1 MQDIHSLIP
10 PPIPLEQESL
20 PPLPLDGSDSQLV
33 EHHQLPH
40 HHHASR
46 SSSSTDV
53 GVRVSSLSTL
63 SEADIN
69 VNLSGMSNLA
79 SSSSMDMSQQPQS
92 EDGKHA
98 SHSSHQLHQQ
108 HHAQH
113 ASLYQ
118 QHPGHMSQ
126 LELALHAQNDPE
138 GMLLEELPDLTIKD
152 ILLSRE
158 KATASRGKV
167 TRRRKRGPKAAS
179 SAFAFYRFEV
189 LGDICEQHPTLPPE
203 ETMQLVEAKW
213 TMLPDSEKMI
223 YETKAQQDDL
233 RYGEEVKL
241 YLPKSQGGYLPRKKA
256 KKHPAAPKHPMSAYL
271 YFVHDNRQKLK
282 QSYPDKGFTEIARML
297 GEQWR
302 KLDPGARSLYQQRAT
317 VDKERYK
324 SEKDTFQPPPLEEP
338 KEAKRRKKHPLAP
351 KHPLSAY
358 LFFVA
363 TNRPKMNAEHPEKD
377 FTEVARIL
385 GQMWKNL
392 PPHQKKKYEI
402 LAFADKKRYLEEKEK
417 WTPPADKTKKVDAKA
432 PRSPKGKGFR
442 EWMSEQ
448 RPIEPNELK
457 QNQVRAMRDKWRS
470 LPEEPKLYM
479 QDDSHKMVT
488 GYDHPGI
495 PVSLQPVMEPHAGS
509 MGKKYRSP
517 PLDPKRR
524 GRPRK
529 YQASAEVLAWNSH
542 EIGRFIASLGLQE
555 HKDKFVRSGITGDQF
570 VKLSSPQLRDNFYIN
585 NIGDRKKII
594 KGIQNLLK

>member
-1 MQDIHSLIP
+1 MQSVDMHSLIP
-10 PPIPLEQESL
+10 PPLPLEQESL
-20 PPLPLDGSDSQLV
+20 PPLPLDSSDSQLV
-33 EHHQLPH
+33 EHHHELSH
-40 HHHASR
+40 HRHS

-53 GVRVSSLSTL
+53 GGGVSSLPAL
-63 SEADIN
+63 NEADIN
-69 VNLSGMSNLA
+69 VNLSSMSNLA
-79 SSSSMDMSQQPQS
+79 SSSSMDMTQQQQP

-98 SHSSHQLHQQ
+98 SHSSHQLHTQ
-108 HHAQH
+108 HPG
-113 ASLYQ
+113 LYQ

-126 LELALHAQNDPE
+126 LELAMHAQNDPE
-138 GMLLEELPDLTIKD
+138 GMMLEDLPDLTIKD

-189 LGDICEQHPTLPPE
+189 LGDICELHPSLTPE
-203 ETMQLVEAKW
+203 ETM
-213 TMLPDSEKMI
+213 LPESEKMI
-223 YETKAQQDDL
+223 YETKAQQDDQ

-241 YLPKSQGGYLPRKKA
+241 YLPKSQGGKMKRKKA

-271 YFVHDNRQKLK
+271 YFVNDNRQKLK
-282 QSYPDKGFTEIARML
+282 QAYPEKGFTEIARML

-302 KLDPGARSLYQQRAT
+302 KLDPGARAMYQQRAT
-317 VDKERYK
+317 LDKERYK
-324 SEKDTFQPPPLEEP
+324 AEKDNFQPPPIEEM
-338 KEAKRRKKHPLAP
+338 KEPKRRKKHPLAP

-392 PPHQKKKYEI
+392 PSHQKKKYEI

-417 WTPPADKTKKVDAKA
+417 WTPPADKAKKVEAKA

-442 EWMSEQ
+442 EWMNEQ
-448 RPIEPNELK
+448 RPIEVNDLK
-457 QNQVRAMRDKWRS
+457 QNQSRMMRDKWRT
-470 LPEEPKLYM
+470 LPEEQKAMYLPE
-479 QDDSHKMVT
+479 DAHKMVA
-488 GYDHPGI
+488 GYDHQGM
-495 PVSLQPVMEPHAGS
+495 PVAHPMQPVMEPHTS

-517 PLDPKRR
+517 PLEPKRR

-570 VKLSSPQLRDNFYIN
+570 VKLSSPQLRDNFFIN